1 MNASSSVEFR
11 PVHAEEPVPVTP
23 ELMTPYPD
31 SLSSVDMTA
40 LASEPANE
48 IPTIVPAASTSFTGR
63 TEMGV
68 LKSSPRDTFFEAD
81 TLSPLAPI
89 SNASL
94 VSETETASPTM
105 PVNPVADALL
115 GESASVGISEETA
128 TVFAYPSMQTD
139 MIQAGENNDPTT
151 SAAGSILPTDPI
163 LTPSQIS
170 ELGMS
175 VEPSIGN
182 LPDVYP
188 DMQSLT
194 TQPSADP
201 YAIDSSVPADV
212 YSPTWLVDTNQT
224 DEIYQ
229 NEPTNWTALDNKS
242 AMSSDTTT
250 EGVLTPSELQLSYEI
265 VRLLHILKA
274 INANNTE
281 MPGVTA
287 TNNDLILNEA
297 VTQRT
302 PDTIMDTTRTMI
314 DDYIMPDTAYMS
326 ENQPVPAITDNLL
339 QSRTNNAIM
348 NESVTQRTSDTIIDP
363 TMIDDYIMPDTA
375 YISENQPVP
384 AITDNLLKLTTNDTI
399 MNESVTQRT
408 PDDIIDTT
416 RSMIEDYIMPDAAYM
431 PENQPVAGIRDL
443 ATNDLV
449 VNDSVTQGV
458 PGTSDTITDTTQS
471 VIEDFLVPDVA
482 SISENQPVAGIIDN
496 VVQSTTIDQSELL
509 VTSSEATAVSSHSD
523 STHVPAISNVTKQVP
538 SVDQTSKKLYAV
550 VVNEVVT
557 GDVNGQTETDIKTN
571 QVQKSSAGEEGD
583 PSLFGVNKSV
593 LSK

>member
-11 PVHAEEPVPVTP
+11 TVHAVEPVPVTP

-31 SLSSVDMTA
+31 TLSSVDMTA
-40 LASEPANE
+40 LVSEPANE
-48 IPTIVPAASTSFTGR
+48 TPTVVPGASTSFTGK

-68 LKSSPRDTFFEAD
+68 FETD
-81 TLSPLAPI
+81 TLSPAAPI
-89 SNASL
+89 SNDSL
-94 VSETETASPTM
+94 ISKTETASPTTT
-105 PVNPVADALL
+105 VNPVADAVLR
-115 GESASVGISEETA
+115 ESASVGISQETA

-139 MIQAGENNDPTT
+139 MIQAGENNDPT
-151 SAAGSILPTDPI
+151 SSIAGYILPTDPI

-170 ELGMS
+170 DLGMS
-175 VEPSIGN
+175 VEPSVGN
-182 LPDVYP
+182 LPAVNP

-201 YAIDSSVPADV
+201 YAVDSSVPADV
-212 YSPTWLVDTNQT
+212 YSPTWLVDPNQT
-224 DEIYQ
+224 DELYQ
-229 NEPTNWTALDNKS
+229 NEPTNWTAMNNKS

-250 EGVLTPSELQLSYEI
+250 ESVLTPSELQLSYEI

-274 INANNTE
+274 INVNNTE
-281 MPGVTA
+281 VSGVTA

-297 VTQRT
+297 VTQRA
-302 PDTIMDTTRTMI
+302 PDTIMDTTGTMI
-314 DDYIMPDTAYMS
+314 DGYIMPDTAYMSENKPVPPITDNLLQSGLNDTIMNESVTQQTSETIIDPAMIDNYIMPDTAYMS

-339 QSRTNNAIM
+339 
-348 NESVTQRTSDTIIDP
+348 
-363 TMIDDYIMPDTA
+363 
-375 YISENQPVP
+375 
-384 AITDNLLKLTTNDTI
+384 LLRTNDTI
-399 MNESVTQRT
+399 MNESVTERT
-408 PDDIIDTT
+408 PDTIIDTT
-416 RSMIEDYIMPDAAYM
+416 RTMIEDYIMPDTAYM
-431 PENQPVAGIRDL
+431 PENQLVGGIRDP
-443 ATNDLV
+443 ATNDLI

-458 PGTSDTITDTTQS
+458 PGTPDTVTDTTQS
-471 VIEDFLVPDVA
+471 GIEDFLVPDIA
-482 SISENQPVAGIIDN
+482 SISENQPVAGMIDN

-509 VTSSEATAVSSHSD
+509 VTSTEATAASSHSD

-538 SVDQTSKKLYAV
+538 SVDQTTKKLYAV

-557 GDVNGQTETDIKTN
+557 GDVHGQTETDIKTN

>member
-1 MNASSSVEFR
+1 M
-11 PVHAEEPVPVTP
+11 HAEEPVPVTP

-31 SLSSVDMTA
+31 SLSSVDMAA
-40 LASEPANE
+40 LVSEPANE
-48 IPTIVPAASTSFTGR
+48 TPTVVPAVSTSFTGR

-68 LKSSPRDTFFEAD
+68 LKSSPRDTLFETD
-81 TLSPLAPI
+81 TLSQTAPI
-89 SNASL
+89 RNASL
-94 VSETETASPTM
+94 ISETEKASATT
-105 PVNPVADALL
+105 PVNPAADAIL
-115 GESASVGISEETA
+115 GESSQETA
-128 TVFAYPSMQTD
+128 TVFAYPNMQTD
-139 MIQAGENNDPTT
+139 MIQAGENNEHT
-151 SAAGSILPTDPI
+151 SSVVGSILPTDPI

-182 LPDVYP
+182 LPDVNP
-188 DMQSLT
+188 DTQSLT

-201 YAIDSSVPADV
+201 YAVDSSVPADV

-224 DEIYQ
+224 DELYQ
-229 NEPTNWTALDNKS
+229 NEPTNWTAMDNKS
-242 AMSSDTTT
+242 AMSSDITT
-250 EGVLTPSELQLSYEI
+250 ESVLTPSELQLSYEI

-281 MPGVTA
+281 VTGVTA
-287 TNNDLILNEA
+287 TNNDLIMNEA

-302 PDTIMDTTRTMI
+302 PDTIMETTRTMI

-326 ENQPVPAITDNLL
+326 ENQPVPTITDNLL
-339 QSRTNNAIM
+339 QSGTNDTIM
-348 NESVTQRTSDTIIDP
+348 NESVTQRTSDTIIYP

-384 AITDNLLKLTTNDTI
+384 TMTDNLLQMRTNDTI
-399 MNESVTQRT
+399 MTESVTQRT
-408 PDDIIDTT
+408 PDTIIDTT
-416 RSMIEDYIMPDAAYM
+416 RTMIEDYIMPDTAYM
-431 PENQPVAGIRDL
+431 PENQPVNGIIDP
-443 ATNDLV
+443 ATNDLI

-458 PGTSDTITDTTQS
+458 LGTSDTVTDTTQS
-471 VIEDFLVPDVA
+471 VIEEFLVPDVA

-496 VVQSTTIDQSELL
+496 VRQSTTIDQSELL
-509 VTSSEATAVSSHSD
+509 VTSTEATAASSHSD

-538 SVDQTSKKLYAV
+538 SVDQTTKKLYAV

-557 GDVNGQTETDIKTN
+557 GDVHGQTETDIKTN

>member
-1 MNASSSVEFR
+1 MQ
-11 PVHAEEPVPVTP
+11 AEEPVPVTP

-31 SLSSVDMTA
+31 SLSSIDTIA
-40 LASEPANE
+40 LVSEPAKE
-48 IPTIVPAASTSFTGR
+48 IPTVVPAASTSFTWR
-63 TEMGV
+63 REMGV
-68 LKSSPRDTFFEAD
+68 LKSSPRDTLFESD
-81 TLSPLAPI
+81 TLSTTAPI

-94 VSETETASPTM
+94 ISETEAASQTT
-105 PVNPVADALL
+105 PVNPVADVVV
-115 GESASVGISEETA
+115 GESASVGISHETA
-128 TVFAYPSMQTD
+128 TVFAYPNMQTD
-139 MIQAGENNDPTT
+139 MIQAGENNDRTT
-151 SAAGSILPTDPI
+151 SVAGSILPTDPI
-163 LTPSQIS
+163 LTPSQLS

-182 LPDVYP
+182 LPAVNP

-194 TQPSADP
+194 AQPSADP
-201 YAIDSSVPADV
+201 YAVDSSVPADV
-212 YSPTWLVDTNQT
+212 YSPTWLVDMNQT
-224 DEIYQ
+224 GELYQ
-229 NEPTNWTALDNKS
+229 NEPTNWTAMDNRS
-242 AMSSDTTT
+242 AMSSETST
-250 EGVLTPSELQLSYEI
+250 ESVLTPSELQLSYEI

-281 MPGVTA
+281 VTGVTA

-297 VTQRT
+297 VTHRT

-314 DDYIMPDTAYMS
+314 DNYIMPDTAYMS
-326 ENQPVPAITDNLL
+326 DNQPVPTITDTLL
-339 QSRTNNAIM
+339 QSGTNDTIM
-348 NESVTQRTSDTIIDP
+348 NESVTQRTPDTIIDP

-384 AITDNLLKLTTNDTI
+384 TISDNLLQLRTNDTI

-408 PDDIIDTT
+408 PDTIIDTT
-416 RSMIEDYIMPDAAYM
+416 RTIIEDYIMPDTAYM
-431 PENQPVAGIRDL
+431 PENQPVAGIRDP
-443 ATNDLV
+443 ASNDLI

-471 VIEDFLVPDVA
+471 VIEEFLVPDVA

-496 VVQSTTIDQSELL
+496 VVQSTKIDQSELL
-509 VTSSEATAVSSHSD
+509 VTSTEATAASSHSN

-538 SVDQTSKKLYAV
+538 SVDQTTKKLYAV

-557 GDVNGQTETDIKTN
+557 GDVHGQTETDIKTN

>member
-1 MNASSSVEFR
+1 M
-11 PVHAEEPVPVTP
+11 HAEEPMPVTP

-40 LASEPANE
+40 LTSVPANE

-68 LKSSPRDTFFEAD
+68 LKSSSRDTLFETD
-81 TLSPLAPI
+81 TLSPTAPI

-94 VSETETASPTM
+94 ISETETASPTM
-105 PVNPVADALL
+105 PVNPVADAVL
-115 GESASVGISEETA
+115 GESASVGISQETA

-151 SAAGSILPTDPI
+151 SVAGSKLPTDSI
-163 LTPSQIS
+163 LTPSQLS

-182 LPDVYP
+182 LPAVNP

-201 YAIDSSVPADV
+201 YAVDSSVPADV

-224 DEIYQ
+224 DELYQ
-229 NEPTNWTALDNKS
+229 NEPTNWTAMDNKS
-242 AMSSDTTT
+242 AMSSDITT
-250 EGVLTPSELQLSYEI
+250 ESVLTPSELQLSYEI

-281 MPGVTA
+281 VPGVTA
-287 TNNDLILNEA
+287 TNNDLIMNEA

-302 PDTIMDTTRTMI
+302 PDTIMDTTQTLI

-326 ENQPVPAITDNLL
+326 ENQPVPTITDNLL
-339 QSRTNNAIM
+339 QSGTNDTII
-348 NESVTQRTSDTIIDP
+348 NESTSNTIIDP

-384 AITDNLLKLTTNDTI
+384 TITDNLLQLRTNDTI

-408 PDDIIDTT
+408 PATIIDTT
-416 RSMIEDYIMPDAAYM
+416 RTMIEDYIMPDTAYM
-431 PENQPVAGIRDL
+431 PENQPVAGIRDP
-443 ATNDLV
+443 ATNDLI

-471 VIEDFLVPDVA
+471 VKEDFLVPDVA
-482 SISENQPVAGIIDN
+482 SISENQPVAGIIEN

-509 VTSSEATAVSSHSD
+509 VTSTEATAASSHSD
-523 STHVPAISNVTKQVP
+523 STHVPAIANVTKQVP
-538 SVDQTSKKLYAV
+538 SVDQTTKKLYAV

-557 GDVNGQTETDIKTN
+557 GDVHGQTETDIKTN